1 MGKTFGSIREA
12 TREIPISGE
21 FDVIVAGGGPAGI
34 GAATAAARAGA
45 KTLIL
50 ERYGY
55 LGGMATAGLVV
66 PHFDCTVNL
75 GLNMELIERL
85 EKLGGWGAAHWKI
98 SFDPELFKHVSEAI
112 VLESGAE
119 VLYHCLAVSPITEGN
134 EIRGVV
140 VESKSGR
147 HAFLG
152 KVVIDSTGDGDI
164 AARAGAPYQIGRES
178 DGLMQPMTH
187 MFRLGGVDW
196 VQTKAHELFD
206 LCQKAIEETGDT
218 YRLPFNVPWAIHL
231 PNPREVVLQ
240 LVHVRGVDGTD
251 VGDLTRAEIE
261 GRRQALEAWQFLKS
275 RVPEFAESYFIETA
289 AQIGVRE
296 TRRITGEYTVNVDDV
311 LDGRAFED
319 GIANVTFPIDI
330 HDPVDKSQPVE
341 AVGRRGTRPRG
352 SYQIPYRSLVPLEVE
367 QLLVAGRCIS
377 GTHEAHASYR
387 VKGPCLAMGQAA
399 GTAAALSIREG
410 VRPRHLDSQLLVA
423 TLEEQGVRLKLG
435 DEAQKPKQ
443 EEPARKPSTRPYLGP
458 G

>member
-1 MGKTFGSIREA
+1 EA

-85 EKLGGWGAAHWKI
+85 EKLGGWGAAHAKI

-152 KVVIDSTGDGDI
+152 KVVI
-164 AARAGAPYQIGRES
+164 
-178 DGLMQPMTH
+178 
-187 MFRLGGVDW
+187 
-196 VQTKAHELFD
+196 
-206 LCQKAIEETGDT
+206 
-218 YRLPFNVPWAIHL
+218 
-231 PNPREVVLQ
+231 
-240 LVHVRGVDGTD
+240 
-251 VGDLTRAEIE
+251 
-261 GRRQALEAWQFLKS
+261 
-275 RVPEFAESYFIETA
+275 
-289 AQIGVRE
+289 
-296 TRRITGEYTVNVDDV
+296 
-311 LDGRAFED
+311 
-319 GIANVTFPIDI
+319 
-330 HDPVDKSQPVE
+330 
-341 AVGRRGTRPRG
+341 
-352 SYQIPYRSLVPLEVE
+352 
-367 QLLVAGRCIS
+367 
-377 GTHEAHASYR
+377 
-387 VKGPCLAMGQAA
+387 
-399 GTAAALSIREG
+399 
-410 VRPRHLDSQLLVA
+410 
-423 TLEEQGVRLKLG
+423 
-435 DEAQKPKQ
+435 
-443 EEPARKPSTRPYLGP
+443 
-458 G
+458 